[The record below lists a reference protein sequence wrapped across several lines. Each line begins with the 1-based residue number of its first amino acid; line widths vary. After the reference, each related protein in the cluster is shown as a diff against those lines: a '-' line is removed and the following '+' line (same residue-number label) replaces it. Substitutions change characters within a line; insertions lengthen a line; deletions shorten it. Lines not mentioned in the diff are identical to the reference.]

1 MKSLVGGGSVGDQVY
16 RNIRN
21 DIIFGRL
28 KPGERLRLEGLRKHY
43 NASVTTLREILNR
56 LTSDGFVVAEGQ
68 RGFQVTSVSDE
79 DLEEIA
85 DLRVI
90 LESHALKQSFESG
103 DLDWEAQVVAAYHKL
118 QVLEKRMMGGDA
130 SVREDWKRS
139 DWEFHRALI
148 RGCGSRQLLET
159 HAAIFDKY
167 LRYQMLT
174 LTFRGEVAAAEHKGL
189 LDAAMVRDSAL
200 AVKILKQ
207 HIQGG
212 VEHSRSTR
220 AAV

>member
-1 MKSLVGGGSVGDQVY
+1 MGDEYDITHIVDRVGGGDSFMGGLIYGLRTYEDKQ
-16 RNIRN
+16 NALNFAIAASCLKHS
-21 DIIFGRL
+21 IFGDFNL
-28 KPGERLRLEGLRKHY
+28 
-43 NASVTTLREILNR
+43 VT
-56 LTSDGFVVAEGQ
+56 
-68 RGFQVTSVSDE
+68 VSE
-79 DLEEIA
+79 VE
-85 DLRVI
+85 
-90 LESHALKQSFESG
+90 
-103 DLDWEAQVVAAYHKL
+103 KL
-118 QVLEKRMMGGDA
+118 MGGDA